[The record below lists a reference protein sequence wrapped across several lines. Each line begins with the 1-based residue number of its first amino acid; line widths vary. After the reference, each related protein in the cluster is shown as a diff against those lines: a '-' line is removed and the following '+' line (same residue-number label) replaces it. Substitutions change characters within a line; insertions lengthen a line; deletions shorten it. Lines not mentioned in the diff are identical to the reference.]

1 MTTTSLPA
9 TRDFQFVAGN
19 LALDFINTVGNRLTE
34 KRDYFRSPADLERWA
49 RLGGLLQ
56 EGETGSS
63 VLGAAALNSRQLDRI
78 RAAREQ
84 LYGVFHALVVSS
96 RPTAELIA
104 PVNALLVEV
113 AGGRQLKCVRGKIG
127 WEWQATRR
135 DPLRILGPVLL
146 SACELLTSNTLDRLR
161 QCADAACGWL
171 FLDRSQAVQR
181 RWCSM
186 ADCGNR
192 AKARRH
198 YRRENSN

>member
-1 MTTTSLPA
+1 MAAPSLPA

-34 KRDYFRSPADLERWA
+34 KRDYFRTPADVERWA
-49 RLGGLLQ
+49 RLGGLLH
-56 EGETGSS
+56 EEAGPSAFG
-63 VLGAAALNSRQLDRI
+63 SRQLDRI

-84 LYGVFHALVVSS
+84 LYGVFHLLVIGTP
-96 RPTAELIA
+96 PTAELIE
-104 PVNALLVEV
+104 PVNALLAEV
-113 AGGRQLKCVRGKIG
+113 ADGRQLLCVGGKIA

-146 SACELLTSNTLDRLR
+146 SASELLASNTLDRLR
-161 QCADAACGWL
+161 QCADQACGWL
-171 FLDRSQAVQR
+171 FLDRSQAFKR

-198 YRRENSN
+198 YRRDS